1 VRSRYEHTTQEGGV
15 KTVHDSLLLAVEQ
28 INDAGGVLGKKLQV
42 VTEDGAC
49 G

>member
-1 VRSRYEHTTQEGGV
+1 V

-28 INDAGGVLGKKLQV
+28 INAAGGVLGKKLQV